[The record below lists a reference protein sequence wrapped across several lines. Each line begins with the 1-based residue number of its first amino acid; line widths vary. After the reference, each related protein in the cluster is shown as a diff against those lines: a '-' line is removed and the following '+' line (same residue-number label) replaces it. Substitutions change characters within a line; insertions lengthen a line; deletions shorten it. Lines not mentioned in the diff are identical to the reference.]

1 MRNCKNGNDMRK
13 VNEINQAVAI
23 LRKKGDVVSLEQAS
37 VLSNRLNER
46 SVFDKYVTN
55 VPEADR
61 SEEMFFAA
69 RDAARY
75 LKGDISLD
83 VLLPGLEEVTGE
95 AVAEEEEEAG
105 TVTLSRKDFNS
116 LLNRIERLEQWV
128 GFRRKP
134 TTVKPVPMPEDMNIK
149 DMVIQR
155 QACACLKCSKITIKK
170 LVAQKVLHAY
180 QKDRNVYYSQK
191 ELNKYLKAKQA
202 KEE

>member
-1 MRNCKNGNDMRK
+1 MRK

-95 AVAEEEEEAG
+95 VVAEEEAG

-134 TTVKPVPMPEDMNIK
+134 TTVKPVPMPEDMDMKN
-149 DMVIQR
+149 MVIQR
-155 QACACLKCSKITIKK
+155 QACTCLKCSKITIKK

>member
-1 MRNCKNGNDMRK
+1 MRK
-13 VNEINQAVAI
+13 VNEINQAVAT

-61 SEEMFFAA
+61 SEELFFAV

-83 VLLPGLEEVTGE
+83 VLLPGLEEVAGE
-95 AVAEEEEEAG
+95 AVTEEEAG
-105 TVTLSRKDFNS
+105 TVTLSRKDYNS
-116 LLNRIERLEQWV
+116 LIKRLERLEQWV

-134 TTVKPVPMPEDMNIK
+134 TTVKPAPMPEDMDTK
-149 DMVIQR
+149 DMVIQS
-155 QACACLKCSKITIKK
+155 QACACLKCSKISIKK

-180 QKDRNVYYSQK
+180 QKGHNVYYNQK
-191 ELNKYLKAKQA
+191 ELNKYLKEKQ
-202 KEE
+202 KKQEE

>member
-1 MRNCKNGNDMRK
+1 MRK
-13 VNEINQAVAI
+13 VNEINQAVAT

-61 SEEMFFAA
+61 SEELFFAV

-83 VLLPGLEEVTGE
+83 VLLPGLEEVAGE
-95 AVAEEEEEAG
+95 AVTEEEAG
-105 TVTLSRKDFNS
+105 TVTLSRKDYNS
-116 LLNRIERLEQWV
+116 LIKRLERLEQWV

-134 TTVKPVPMPEDMNIK
+134 TTVKPAPMPEDMDMK

-155 QACACLKCSKITIKK
+155 QACACLKCSKISIKK

-180 QKDRNVYYSQK
+180 QKGHNVYYNQK
-191 ELNKYLKAKQA
+191 ELNKYLKEKQ
-202 KEE
+202 KKQEE

>member
-1 MRNCKNGNDMRK
+1 MRK

-61 SEEMFFAA
+61 SEEVFFAA

-95 AVAEEEEEAG
+95 VVAEEEAG
-105 TVTLSRKDFNS
+105 TVTLSRKDFNQ
-116 LLNRIERLEQWV
+116 LLKRLDRLEQWI
-128 GFRRKP
+128 GLSRKAA
-134 TTVKPVPMPEDMNIK
+134 TLKPEVMPEGIDMA
-149 DMVIQR
+149 DMLKQNE
-155 QACACLKCSKITIKK
+155 ACAYLECGKNTIKK
-170 LVAQKVLHAY
+170 WAAKGLVHAY
-180 QKDRNVYYSQK
+180 QQGKFVYYSKK
-191 ELNKYLKAKQA
+191 ELDRKIKRLR